1 MIPRHRFQRLHF
13 VGVGGAGM
21 APLRAHLAHLL
32 VSRMRIHIPHV
43 GLHGQLWGIKRLD
56 LS

>member
-21 APLRAHLAHLL
+21 APLAAWFAARAMKQF
-32 VSRMRIHIPHV
+32 SRPDAASRIASRIA
-43 GLHGQLWGIKRLD
+43 KD
-56 LS
+56 LGGAA